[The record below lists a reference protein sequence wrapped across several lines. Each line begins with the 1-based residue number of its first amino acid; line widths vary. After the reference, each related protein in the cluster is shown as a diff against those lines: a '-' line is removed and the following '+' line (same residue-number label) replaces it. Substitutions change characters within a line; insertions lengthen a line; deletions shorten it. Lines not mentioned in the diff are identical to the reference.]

1 MVGSNSRTTAHRI
14 MTVWKPYKA
23 QFVTK
28 KKTSK
33 IELTCKTLTS
43 MLKDN
48 DIKESFFFFDE
59 TTFYLQDLVN
69 KHNIRYRC
77 EINPRITIES
87 IMKSPKV

>member
-1 MVGSNSRTTAHRI
+1 METLQSSICDEEEDFQDRVD
-14 MTVWKPYKA
+14 M
-23 QFVTK
+23 
-28 KKTSK
+28 
-33 IELTCKTLTS
+33 CKTLTS
-43 MLKDN
+43 MLEDN